1 MKQISEF
8 SILTIKDIKTLLN
21 VQDNRTAKKYL
32 DDIKEAY
39 HLNKVLYY
47 HFKCYFKVT

>member
-1 MKQISEF
+1 MKHISEF

-32 DDIKEAY
+32 DDIKEHTNAP
-39 HLNKVLYY
+39 KVLYI
-47 HFKCYFKVT
+47 HFKTYFKVT